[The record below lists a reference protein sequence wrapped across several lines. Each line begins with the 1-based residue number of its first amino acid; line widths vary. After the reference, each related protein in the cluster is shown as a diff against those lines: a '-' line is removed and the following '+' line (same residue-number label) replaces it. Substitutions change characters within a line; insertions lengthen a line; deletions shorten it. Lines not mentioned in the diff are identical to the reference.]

1 MLGFTAGVM
10 PAASLLA
17 PAIEISAHLS
27 ALSWLPAAV
36 GFALGGTV
44 LWVLDKTLPHLHVLF
59 PLDAAEGPK
68 TDWRRATLLVT
79 SGVKSTVKC
88 RIVLLLPMVALGFH
102 CNAKC
107 APS

>member
-10 PAASLLA
+10 PAPSYWSLLA
-17 PAIEISAHLS
+17 PAIEISAHYQRL
-27 ALSWLPAAV
+27 V
-36 GFALGGTV
+36 GCLRLLDSRWAV

-59 PLDAAEGPK
+59 PLDKAGGPK

-88 RIVLLLPMVALGFH
+88 RIVLLLA
-102 CNAKC
+102 
-107 APS
+107 